1 MAEDLSNKIIYND
14 FVSKTFLTDDEK
26 QILDMYILKESI
38 IKISQ
43 TVNMSERSVSRNI
56 KTLKEKY
63 NKYKQLQITMINL
76 LMP

>member
-76 LMP
+76 LMS